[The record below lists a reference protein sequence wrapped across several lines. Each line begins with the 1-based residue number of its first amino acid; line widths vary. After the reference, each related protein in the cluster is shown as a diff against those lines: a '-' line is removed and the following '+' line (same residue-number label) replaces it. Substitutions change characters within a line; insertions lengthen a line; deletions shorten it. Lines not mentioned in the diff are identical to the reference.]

1 MLYRIGEFSKL
12 TDASIRTLRYY
23 DEIDLFKPKE
33 IDLFTGYRYYSKD
46 QIEDF
51 NLIKTLQEV
60 GFSLEEIKDNW
71 GNFNDSVMLDR
82 KDKLLKEMEDIKEK
96 IRKVDYLRSNIV
108 DGKIVLER
116 KEKVTKEKMK
126 TIF

>member
-1 MLYRIGEFSKL
+1 MLYKIGEFSKL

-116 KEKVTKEKMK
+116 KEKVIKEKMK

>member
-1 MLYRIGEFSKL
+1 MLYRIGEFSNL
-12 TDASIRTLRYY
+12 TDTSIRTLRYY

-51 NLIKTLQEV
+51 NLVKTLQEV

-116 KEKVTKEKMK
+116 KEKVTKEKIK